1 MPKTKLFSLLS
12 NIAILANLIVGFLQ
26 VYWAVIVVFI
36 AVHAMLRLGYI
47 KAQSEQMVRDK
58 NTTQTSIAPPVVHHI
73 ASVITAVILAVLIY
87 WVGYGVAYFVG

>member
-26 VYWAVIVVFI
+26 VHWVVIVVFI

-58 NTTQTSIAPPVVHHI
+58 NTTPVVRHI

>member
-26 VYWAVIVVFI
+26 VHWAVIVVFI
-36 AVHAMLRLGYI
+36 AVHAMLRLSYI

-58 NTTQTSIAPPVVHHI
+58 NTTQTSIAPPVVRHI

-87 WVGYGVAYFVG
+87 WVGYGVAYFVE